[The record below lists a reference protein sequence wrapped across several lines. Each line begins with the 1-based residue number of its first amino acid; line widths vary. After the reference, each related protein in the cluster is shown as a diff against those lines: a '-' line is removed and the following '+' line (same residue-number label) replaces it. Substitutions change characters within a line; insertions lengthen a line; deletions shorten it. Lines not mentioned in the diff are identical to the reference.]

1 MSNHEFW
8 RSSILPLNSTIKDA
22 VKVLNDVALK
32 IVLIADEFGVLVGTV
47 SDGDIRR
54 GLLEGLTLESLIDKV
69 THRNALVVNSEKN
82 DEEIKYLMIKNR
94 IHQIPIVDDKN
105 HIIGLHLWDEISAP
119 KTYPNTMLIMAGGKG
134 TRLYPQTEY
143 CPKPLLPIAGKP
155 ILEHIINRAKAEG
168 FSNFFLAVH
177 YLSGMIEDYFGDGS
191 HFGVS
196 IKYLREESA
205 LGTAG
210 ALTLLEPLP
219 ATPIVVTN
227 GDVLTDIS
235 YAEILNY
242 HQEKK
247 SQATMAIRIH
257 EFQNPFG
264 VVELKGHEISRYKE
278 KPILR
283 SYINAGV
290 YVLDPLCIGL
300 LKKSQYCDM
309 STLFETLIQSTKR
322 VTAYPTHEKW
332 LDIGRPADFQEAQL
346 ITEQKVE
353 PQKWIK

>member
-1 MSNHEFW
+1 MSNHELW

-22 VKVLNDVALK
+22 VKVLNGVALK
-32 IVLIADEFGVLVGTV
+32 IVLIANEFGVLIGTV

-54 GLLEGLTLESLIDKV
+54 GLLEGLTLGSPIDKV
-69 THRNALVVNSEKN
+69 THRNAIVVNSEKN
-82 DEEIKYLMIKNR
+82 DEEIKNLMIKYK
-94 IHQIPIVDDKN
+94 IHQIPIVDHQN

-119 KTYPNTMLIMAGGKG
+119 KTYPNTMLIMAGGRG
-134 TRLYPQTEY
+134 TRLYPQTEN

-168 FSNFFLAVH
+168 FSNFVLAVH
-177 YLSGMIEDYFGDGS
+177 YLAGMIEDYFGDATNC
-191 HFGVS
+191 GVS

-210 ALTLLEPLP
+210 GLTLLEPIP
-219 ATPIVVTN
+219 TIPIVVTN
-227 GDVLTDIS
+227 GDVLTDIR

-242 HQEKK
+242 HHEKK

-264 VVELKGHEISRYKE
+264 VVELKGDEISRYKE

-290 YVLDPLCIGL
+290 YVLEPLCIGL
-300 LKKSQYCDM
+300 LEKFQYCDM
-309 STLFETLIQSTKR
+309 STLFQTLIQNNKR
-322 VTAYPTHEKW
+322 VIAYPTHEKW
-332 LDIGRPADFQEAQL
+332 LDVGRPADFQEAQL